1 MDRAASK
8 NALIT
13 AAMIVAGIRLWL
25 QVRGKTKTPFN
36 EWAIGWGATF
46 FFLAVL
52 SEVSP
57 TSAGSLSLV
66 IAVSDFLA
74 NAVNLTTDIES
85 LIGNAPGS
93 NKSSGGSVLVQ
104 QPFANTAQA
113 QTNPPAPGKVG

>member
-1 MDRAASK
+1 MDKAGSK

-13 AAMIVAGIRLWL
+13 AALIVAGIRLWL

-46 FFLAVL
+46 FFLAIL

-57 TSAGSLSLV
+57 TSAGSLSLL
-66 IAVSDFLA
+66 IAISDFLA

-85 LIGNAPGS
+85 LIKNAPGS
-93 NKSSGGSVLVQ
+93 GPSNVLVQ

-113 QTNPPAPGKVG
+113 QTTAPPSGKVGS